1 MKQNSE
7 INQGVKIG
15 MIVLFIIDIIL
26 MGIYIILTLQVDD
39 YYGFLYSDVVMNIC
53 SCLLALGLLLFTD
66 HKKCRNIA
74 YCVSMSQVIFFY
86 GITEIATGNILH
98 NLSLS
103 EDEGNVLRLFC
114 YVCFF
119 ILVACSFIYP
129 IYVHTSISKRKV
141 LGLTVFLA
149 FIRVWIMFHVMEES
163 ITYALSSHC
172 PIEQTVATMF
182 YVIAFV
188 LCGAVIPIMFLLL
201 WEDGVENDPMETLQ
215 SFDFGHQ
222 KEETCPNTSPKF
234 YFEHRSVALCIFLSF
249 TTFGIYF
256 IYWFVRI
263 VKQVKEFHGDYS
275 SYAGEVWLNLLVPFY
290 GLYWLFTRNRQMYLD
305 AYQRGETMKDSS
317 GTCLV
322 FAILGMPLISYA
334 IMQNNMNRYTE
345 IQKIKIQNVPKPQ
358 IPVPSHVN
366 ITREAHINNNA
377 EPVKKETNIKDKLKE
392 LQDMLSSGLITQE
405 DYDNKKQEILKQM

>member
-1 MKQNSE
+1 MKQNQVL
-7 INQGVKIG
+7 NHGVKTG
-15 MIVLFIIDIIL
+15 MIVLFLINIIPTIFGIFDCCIHVDFMTLFTSQYRDIVFVCIICIINIL
-26 MGIYIILTLQVDD
+26 ALILLLFIDYKKYNYIAYCLSASQLV
-39 YYGFLYSDVVMNIC
+39 FLYSF
-53 SCLLALGLLLFTD
+53 CLRGHSGWYEWLW
-66 HKKCRNIA
+66 
-74 YCVSMSQVIFFY
+74 YV
-86 GITEIATGNILH
+86 
-98 NLSLS
+98 
-103 EDEGNVLRLFC
+103 
-114 YVCFF
+114 VCFF
-119 ILVACSFIYP
+119 LIAYSVLFP
-129 IYVHTSISKRKV
+129 IYVHTSMSKIVVIVSIVFNSWFR
-141 LGLTVFLA
+141 LGTGRDITSAFTSNYVVYFLEQINMP
-149 FIRVWIMFHVMEES
+149 IREIGGIIWS
-163 ITYALSSHC
+163 ILYLVYSVSSC
-172 PIEQTVATMF
+172 
-182 YVIAFV
+182 
-188 LCGAVIPIMFLLL
+188 LVIPIMFLLL
-201 WEDGVENDPMETLQ
+201 YTDR
-215 SFDFGHQ
+215 
-222 KEETCPNTSPKF
+222 KEKNQIDTSQKF

-275 SYAGEVWLNLLVPFY
+275 SCAGEVWLNLLVPFY